1 MKPTNDYYSL
11 IALQRLIRK
20 VQEKKHSEGKHS
32 AGLQRALEHIGK
44 RLKEEG

>member
-1 MKPTNDYYSL
+1 MTNDYYSL
-11 IALQRLIRK
+11 ISLQSLIRK
-20 VQEKKHSEGKHS
+20 EQKKKHAEGEHS